1 MEKRTQA
8 VLILVALALIGGLAF
23 SRLVEPRLRDLQLG
37 TASDVGRIKGTI
49 SVAGDNY
56 LGYWVLTSREFTHQL
71 RQRGYLINW
80 TNDQANYAERHR
92 KFAEGKYD
100 VIVLPINSY
109 LFHGLSHHYPGVI
122 PVALSESRGADSIVG
137 YTERLAGPGGRPATI
152 NDLNSRNLKVCLTP
166 DSPSEF
172 LLHVAVAHFAL
183 DEIKGK
189 GAWRLPTQGSPEAY
203 EKLRRGDCQVA
214 VLWEPD
220 VSKALALPGVATVFG
235 SDQVAEMIVDVFV
248 LRRQWL
254 KEQGEAAEAF
264 FQAYFEALA
273 YYGARR
279 EEMLSDIARDPEIGS
294 RAAAERAVSRIA
306 WFGLDENCRDWFN
319 VALPGG
325 VTLASRE
332 KVIDTIAHVTSVM
345 LNVSDLASD
354 PLGGNPYSITNTEI
368 LAKLCP
374 QQAGKLPGIGV
385 VPTSVPFSALSEE
398 EWARL
403 QPIGRLRVVPI
414 SFDASTARL
423 TRDGAAVVNQVAV
436 ALVQNYPQYRILVK
450 GHTAAVGDEPA
461 NLALSEERALAVKSY
476 LAATHGI
483 DNERTRAVG
492 VGSREALPRLPGE
505 GDLAYRNRLARVEFI
520 LLENTK

>member
-1 MEKRTQA
+1 METRTW
-8 VLILVALALIGGLAF
+8 VVLALVLLAIGGGVAF
-23 SRLVEPRLRDLQLG
+23 SQLLEPRLRDLQLG
-37 TASDVGRIKGTI
+37 TASDVGRIKGSI

-71 RQRGYLINW
+71 RQRGYLVNF

-100 VIVLPINSY
+100 VMVLPISSY
-109 LFHGLSHHYPGVI
+109 LSHGLAYRYPGVI
-122 PVALSESRGADSIVG
+122 PAVLSESRGADSIVG
-137 YTERLAGPGGRPATI
+137 YPERLVSQTGRPATV
-152 NDLNSRNLKVCLTP
+152 NDLNNRNLKICLTP

-189 GAWRLPTQGSPEAY
+189 GAWRLPAEGSSEAY

-220 VSKALALPGVATVFG
+220 VSRALALPGVAALFG

-273 YYGARR
+273 YYSGRR
-279 EEMLSDIARDPEIGS
+279 DEMLSDIARDPGLGS
-294 RAAAERAVSRIA
+294 RGAAERAVSRIG

-319 VALPGG
+319 VAPAGA

-332 KVIDTIAHVTSVM
+332 KVVDTIAHVTSVM
-345 LNVSDLASD
+345 LNVGDLSSD
-354 PLGGNPYSITNTEI
+354 PLGGNPYTITNTDI

-374 QQAGKLPGIGV
+374 QRAGASPGIGV
-385 VPTSVPFSALSEE
+385 VPASAPFSALAEE
-398 EWARL
+398 EWASLR
-403 QPIGRLRVVPI
+403 PIGRLRVVPI

-423 TRDGAAVVNQVAV
+423 TRDGTGVVNQVAV
-436 ALVQNYPQYRILVK
+436 ALVQNYPHYRILVK
-450 GHTAAVGDEPA
+450 GHTAPVGDETA
-461 NLALSEERALAVKSY
+461 NVALSEERALAVKSH
-476 LAATHGI
+476 LFATHGI
-483 DNERTRAVG
+483 DNERVHAVG

-505 GDLAYRNRLARVEFI
+505 GDLAYRNRLARVEFV
-520 LLENTK
+520 LLENTR